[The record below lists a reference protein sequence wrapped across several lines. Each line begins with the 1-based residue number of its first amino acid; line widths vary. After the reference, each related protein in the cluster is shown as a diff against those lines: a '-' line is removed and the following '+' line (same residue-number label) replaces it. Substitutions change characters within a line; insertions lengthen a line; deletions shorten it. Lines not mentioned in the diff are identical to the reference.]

1 MADKG
6 LRSWQ
11 PCPPRSAGGPSWR
24 RLRPWAGGPGPWC
37 RVPRRS
43 ASSAFGH
50 FCDLIPMIGGIAPIE
65 ILPWWHRRS
74 TFRALLEHLGCR
86 YDAALLLRS
95 TLRRCRARC
104 CARPHDL
111 EPLQVGGPRAGM
123 RMQTIQL
130 VVSAGGRRNG
140 DRHACTSR
148 TIRIKLTRLSSSRS
162 RTPLRLAELKADITG
177 PNVKTRPTP
186 LDHQSPTL

>member
-24 RLRPWAGGPGPWC
+24 RLRPWAGGPGPRC

-43 ASSAFGH
+43 ASSASARGAAAEGVIGR

-111 EPLQVGGPRAGM
+111 EPLQATGGWSQSGHAYADN
-123 RMQTIQL
+123 
-130 VVSAGGRRNG
+130 SAGRFGRGSSQWGSPCMHQQLWTEFLLAAKMVQRSL
-140 DRHACTSR
+140 ACTSR
-148 TIRIKLTRLSSSRS
+148 RMMR
-162 RTPLRLAELKADITG
+162 
-177 PNVKTRPTP
+177 
-186 LDHQSPTL
+186 